1 MQLSLKSPADEK
13 TTEQVL
19 KSFVLRFGDAIEFA
33 IIGNRLVILA
43 PTRKGGS
50 REVFVFISNL

>member
-1 MQLSLKSPADEK
+1 MQLTLKSPADEK

-50 REVFVFISNL
+50 WEVFVFISYL